1 MDLEIVDVII
11 DGLIP
16 VIFKLLL
23 TVIPFNLF
31 LVLSLI
37 FGLLFI
43 CSYAFL
49 FKSHE
54 IIEGFSNLNLKLLT
68 IIILIAFFGTFIGKI
83 LFLKTINDNENISI
97 FIIIMSLYPMIT
109 IIASYYFLQEII
121 SYRQLFGYLLI
132 IIGISFLLYKT
143 A

>member
-1 MDLEIVDVII
+1 MLLPFLILII
-11 DGLIP
+11 EGIIP
-16 VIFKLLL
+16 VIIKLHL
-23 TVIPFNLF
+23 TVIPYTLI
-31 LVLSLI
+31 LVLSQIL
-37 FGLLFI
+37 GLLFI

-49 FKSHE
+49 FKTHE

-83 LFLKTINDNENISI
+83 LFLKTINDSKNINI

-109 IIASYYFLQEII
+109 IIASYYFLQEKI

-132 IIGISFLLYKT
+132 IIGITFLLYKT

>member
-1 MDLEIVDVII
+1 MLLPFLILII
-11 DGLIP
+11 QGIIP
-16 VIFKLLL
+16 VIIKLHL
-23 TVIPFNLF
+23 TIIPYTLILILSELIGLF
-31 LVLSLI
+31 
-37 FGLLFI
+37 FI
-43 CSYAFL
+43 TFYAFF

-54 IIEGFSNLNLKLLT
+54 IINGFTNINLKLLF
-68 IIILIAFFGTFIGKI
+68 IIILISFFGIFIVKI
-83 LFLKTINDNENISI
+83 LFLKTINDSKNINI

-109 IIASYYFLQEII
+109 IIASYYFLQEKI

>member
-1 MDLEIVDVII
+1 MLLPFLILII
-11 DGLIP
+11 QGIIP
-16 VIFKLLL
+16 VIIKLHL
-23 TVIPFNLF
+23 TIIPYTLILILSELIGLF
-31 LVLSLI
+31 
-37 FGLLFI
+37 FI
-43 CSYAFL
+43 AFYTFF

-54 IIEGFSNLNLKLLT
+54 IIEGFTNINLKLLI
-68 IIILIAFFGTFIGKI
+68 IIILISFFGIFIGKI

-109 IIASYYFLQEII
+109 IIASYYFLQEKI
-121 SYRQLFGYLLI
+121 SYRQILGYLLI

>member
-1 MDLEIVDVII
+1 MLLPFLILII
-11 DGLIP
+11 EGIIP
-16 VIFKLLL
+16 VIIKLHL
-23 TVIPFNLF
+23 TVIPYTLI
-31 LVLSLI
+31 LVLSQIL
-37 FGLLFI
+37 GLLFI

-109 IIASYYFLQEII
+109 IIASYYFLQEKI

>member
-1 MDLEIVDVII
+1 MLLPFLILII
-11 DGLIP
+11 EGIIP
-16 VIFKLLL
+16 VIIKLHL
-23 TVIPFNLF
+23 TVIPYTLI
-31 LVLSLI
+31 LVLSQIL
-37 FGLLFI
+37 GLLFI